1 MPLSFRICNI
11 VDLNQLIEI
20 SKSTYYEA
28 FAGKNTKESMDQYL
42 NDAFNR
48 NQLKS
53 ELENKDSTF
62 YFAYFQ
68 NDLIGYFKINKGD
81 AQEEKFD
88 ENTIELARLYV
99 IKEYRNKKF
108 GEKILTKALELA
120 KQTDAEFIWLGVWD
134 RNPEAQRFY
143 ERFGFIKFGQHPFYM
158 GAEKQTDYLM
168 RLFLR

>member
-1 MPLSFRICNI
+1 MSLSFRTCNMD
-11 VDLNQLIEI
+11 DLDQLIEI

-28 FAGKNTKESMDQYL
+28 FASKNTKEIMDQYL
-42 NDAFNR
+42 HDAFNR

-53 ELENKDSTF
+53 ELENNDSIF
-62 YFAYFQ
+62 YFVYFL
-68 NDLIGYFKINKGD
+68 NELIGYFKINKGN

-88 ENTIELARLYV
+88 ESTIELARLYV

-108 GEKILTKALELA
+108 GEKILKKAIELA
-120 KQTDAEFIWLGVWD
+120 KQTEVEFMWLGVWD

-143 ERFGFIKFGQHPFYM
+143 ERFGFRKFGQHPFYM
-158 GAEKQTDYLM
+158 GIEKQTDFLM